1 MIHKNMKY
9 LASTFEALAL
19 YVDLNSRKVKEFE
32 KEKVK
37 IMDDF
42 IIKNKLVFNATDL
55 KFTSKLKK

>member
-1 MIHKNMKY
+1 MKY

-42 IIKNKLVFNATDL
+42 IIKNKLDFNATDL